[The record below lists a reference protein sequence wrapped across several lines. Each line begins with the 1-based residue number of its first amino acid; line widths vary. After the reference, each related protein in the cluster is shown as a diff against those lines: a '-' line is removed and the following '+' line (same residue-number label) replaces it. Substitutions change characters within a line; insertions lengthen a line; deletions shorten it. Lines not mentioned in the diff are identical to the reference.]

1 MEMTREGCTILLTTH
16 YIEETRNAGTIG
28 FLRKGYLLAED
39 SPDNILKE
47 LGVNKLEDAFYH
59 LCINEMERRKKYHAI
74 AEEEESKA
82 YHNYPTIWAALMFLT
97 AGLQQFRRHKPLNAD
112 WFQMLFGVAEK
123 FHLQIWREKVIL
135 LCWLLIPTIALV
147 ATCACIGPLPEIHL
161 AVINEEQ
168 PPRLT
173 KAIINSLDKKIWVV
187 HNYTDPFIA
196 RQAIDKKEVFAY
208 VHFYSNFSS
217 TLLQFVDLYKNL
229 EDISKNVNFN
239 VFNFHAD
246 FTNKILLAIGAL
258 SLYQAFPT
266 IVQDGLR
273 DEGYNPRL
281 LEFPIAYGKAVYGK
295 PLFEKGI
302 DLFDVKNL
310 VIPGCLLYAAFSA
323 SMLVALYFM
332 RQEKMNNMFERTY
345 SAGVSATQIIV
356 AQFIVRSLYTF
367 VSVAITLSVA
377 IYFYGVSN
385 EGSLFLVMIL
395 IFLQNLSG
403 LAYGLVFTSWSTDPV
418 HFIAFAGGS
427 MGSFLFFS
435 GIMWP
440 IEAQPFFFRWIA
452 RFTPL
457 AIPSEALRSI
467 MVRGLPLWDNL
478 VWPGFLVSVGYFLL
492 FLVGAANFF
501 NLKKL

>member
-1 MEMTREGCTILLTTH
+1 MDMTREGSTILLTTH

-39 SPDNILKE
+39 SPDKILTE

-74 AEEEESKA
+74 TEEEETQA
-82 YHNYPTIWAALMFLT
+82 YHNYPTIWAAIMFLT
-97 AGLQQFRRHKPLNAD
+97 AGLQQFRRHKPLDAN
-112 WFQMLFGVAEK
+112 WFQMLFAIVEK
-123 FHLQIWREKVIL
+123 FHIQVWREKIVL
-135 LCWLLIPTIALV
+135 FCWLFLPVLALV
-147 ATCACIGPLPEIHL
+147 TTCACIGPLPEIHL
-161 AVINEEQ
+161 AIVNDEE

-173 KAIINSLDKKIWVV
+173 KAITNGLDKKIWII
-187 HNYTDPFIA
+187 HNYTDPVEA
-196 RQAIDKKEVFAY
+196 RAAIERKELFAY

-217 TLLQFVDLYKNL
+217 TLLQFVDVYKNL
-229 EDISKNVNFN
+229 EDVTASVNFN

-246 FTNKILLAIGAL
+246 FANKILLAISAL
-258 SLYQAFPT
+258 SLYQTLPT
-266 IVQDGLR
+266 IIEDGLR
-273 DEGYNPRL
+273 DAGYNPRL
-281 LEFPIAYGKAVYGK
+281 LDFPVSYGKAIYGK

-332 RQEKMNNMFERTY
+332 RLEKMHNMFERTY
-345 SAGVSATQIIV
+345 SAGVSATQIIM
-356 AQFIVRSLYTF
+356 AQFIVRSLFTF
-367 VSVAITLSVA
+367 ASVAFTLWVA
-377 IYFYGVSN
+377 IHFYDISN
-385 EGSLFLVMIL
+385 EGSLLLVMIL

-403 LAYGLVFTSWSTDPV
+403 LAYGLVFTSYSTDPV
-418 HFIAFAGGS
+418 HFIAFAGAS
-427 MGSFLFFS
+427 IGSFLFFS

-457 AIPSEALRSI
+457 AIPSESLRSI
-467 MVRGLPLWDNL
+467 MVRGLPITDERVYL
-478 VWPGFLVSVGYFLL
+478 GFAVSIGYFVL
-492 FLVGAANFF
+492 FLIAAANFF